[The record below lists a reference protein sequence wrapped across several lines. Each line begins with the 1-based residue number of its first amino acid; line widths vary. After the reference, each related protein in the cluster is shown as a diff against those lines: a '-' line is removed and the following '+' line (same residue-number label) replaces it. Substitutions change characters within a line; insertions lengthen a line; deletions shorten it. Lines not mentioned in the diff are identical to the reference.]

1 MKCTNTS
8 CGKTFETPLQIYNG
22 TWLCPH
28 CLAEQVTISSYKVT
42 KENEELFRFSE
53 LYFLRYIAP
62 NSYNAPLTGIFK
74 DDPTEL
80 LKQAIEN
87 CEASAKTGNPK
98 ALYKMGF
105 YNEYYLGDVKSSTE
119 KVRSAF
125 DYYLA
130 TAFNEQPL
138 SVETGAK
145 NISPDELASLK
156 KQAAAS
162 ILRLCSKFP
171 EEVNSLKGNEKYNA
185 MKNQERILRLYPE
198 LGQMESLESNN
209 ANKVRTIFKILNNCF
224 SKKRAPLFG
233 TFMLSVSELKELF
246 AIPIDPKKKIF
257 NCYKIIDNGVQ
268 LRYLLCDAHGQ
279 YRLDD
284 AYFNKFANQRDIE
297 AKEFNPDSE
306 EKLPDDGYVWLYFFN
321 TKGKHNLLSKSQM
334 NKVEEDLRKGE
345 YHLLNRIIS
354 WANQEYLFY
363 DDDIYQYLKKGN
375 SIKNCVEKL
384 KNQICGEE

>member
-130 TAFNEQPL
+130 TAFNEQP
-138 SVETGAK
+138 S
-145 NISPDELASLK
+145 S
-156 KQAAAS
+156 
-162 ILRLCSKFP
+162 
-171 EEVNSLKGNEKYNA
+171 
-185 MKNQERILRLYPE
+185 
-198 LGQMESLESNN
+198 
-209 ANKVRTIFKILNNCF
+209 
-224 SKKRAPLFG
+224 
-233 TFMLSVSELKELF
+233 
-246 AIPIDPKKKIF
+246 
-257 NCYKIIDNGVQ
+257 
-268 LRYLLCDAHGQ
+268 
-279 YRLDD
+279 
-284 AYFNKFANQRDIE
+284 
-297 AKEFNPDSE
+297 
-306 EKLPDDGYVWLYFFN
+306 
-321 TKGKHNLLSKSQM
+321 
-334 NKVEEDLRKGE
+334 
-345 YHLLNRIIS
+345 
-354 WANQEYLFY
+354 
-363 DDDIYQYLKKGN
+363 
-375 SIKNCVEKL
+375 
-384 KNQICGEE
+384 